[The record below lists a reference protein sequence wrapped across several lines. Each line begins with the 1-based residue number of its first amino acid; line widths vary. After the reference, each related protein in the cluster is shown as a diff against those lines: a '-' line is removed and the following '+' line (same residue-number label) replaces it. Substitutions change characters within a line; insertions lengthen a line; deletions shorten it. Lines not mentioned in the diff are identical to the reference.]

1 MRMRSQTSIVE
12 SEQPISESSTD
23 ATTPAHMP
31 TVLIIEDNCTL
42 LSSLGRGLREEGY
55 SVLAVASITAAQQAI
70 DSGGVD
76 VLVLDLMLPDCD
88 GLDWL
93 RLHRMQ
99 GFAKPVVIITARDTV
114 ADRVQGLDGGA
125 DDYLVKPFSFEELL
139 ARLRAVLRRTH
150 SESERQLQVG
160 DLTLDVL
167 HRSVLRAGCVLE
179 LTQRQFELLI
189 YLMRTTGQVVTR
201 EMIAENVWKDSSATW
216 TNVIEVQINHL
227 RRKIES
233 PAWPPILHTVRGEGY
248 VLEVRP

>member
-1 MRMRSQTSIVE
+1 MPAPPRTLIVE
-12 SEQPISESSTD
+12 VEQNIAASSME
-23 ATTPAHMP
+23 ASAHADMP
-31 TVLIIEDNCTL
+31 TVLIIEDNRRL
-42 LSSLGRGLREEGY
+42 LGSLDRGLREEGY
-55 SVLAVASITAAQQAI
+55 SVLAVASVTAAQQAI

-76 VLVLDLMLPDCD
+76 VLLLDLMLPDCD

-93 RLHRMQ
+93 RSVREQ

-150 SESERQLQVG
+150 TESERQLQVG

-167 HRSVLRAGCVLE
+167 HRSALRAGCVLE
-179 LTQRQFELLI
+179 LTQRQFELLA
-189 YLMRTTGQVVTR
+189 YMMRTAGQVVTR

-227 RRKIES
+227 RRKIEG
-233 PAWPPILHTVRGEGY
+233 PAWTPILHTVRGEGY